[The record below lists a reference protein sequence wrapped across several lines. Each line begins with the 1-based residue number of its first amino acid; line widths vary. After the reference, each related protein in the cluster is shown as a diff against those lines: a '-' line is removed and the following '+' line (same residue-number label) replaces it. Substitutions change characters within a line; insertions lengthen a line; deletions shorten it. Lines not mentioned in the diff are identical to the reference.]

1 MSLRPGPLR
10 KNHVMCRRSS
20 MRPEHTIHWVDL
32 PVVSGREQR
41 GRRPAIVIQDE
52 KVGEKLP
59 TVLVVPLTS
68 SQRAMRFAGTAL
80 IAATEDSGL
89 KNDSVA
95 LVFQALA
102 IDRSRVDERT
112 GSVSE
117 TERAEVQKS
126 SGSLS
131 SGSLSL
137 GSLS

>member
-1 MSLRPGPLR
+1 MNNGD
-10 KNHVMCRRSS
+10 
-20 MRPEHTIHWVDL
+20 IHWVDL
-32 PVVSGREQR
+32 PVAGGREQR

-52 KVGEKLP
+52 KIGEKLP

-68 SQRAMRFAGTAL
+68 SKRAMRFAGTAM

-112 GSVSE
+112 GTVSE
-117 TERAEVQKS
+117 AERTEVQKQLRILT
-126 SGSLS
+126 GESL
-131 SGSLSL
+131 
-137 GSLS
+137 